1 MLIKNKKHFAT
12 GVVLAISFF
21 GLFFLLMSP
30 VFGNGKNGLQYAD
43 DIFNKLSKGSSYFAP
58 KVTEHNEKFIGKQ
71 FSVNIK
77 FNNPEEAKISANL
90 FTIAGANVESKEN
103 TLKIEGD
110 LGRVLSV
117 VIRDADLM
125 YKNEGDKVNATYGYD
140 EKKVMKDWWTTL
152 SKIDK
157 AFKTDKQF
165 DNAKMVSEVYKKVVE
180 PGYNFYKIEAQQVTD
195 RIGTMSGLLIFYVIY
210 TMWWGFA
217 LYHLFEGIGLTTK
230 KVQVKKEI

>member
-1 MLIKNKKHFAT
+1 MLIKDKKHFAT
-12 GVVLAISFF
+12 GVVLAIGFF
-21 GLFFLLMSP
+21 GLFFLLISP
-30 VFGNGKNGLQYAD
+30 VFGNGRNGLQYAD

-58 KVTEHNEKFIGKQ
+58 KVAKHNEKFMGKQ
-71 FSVNIK
+71 FVVNIK
-77 FNNPEEAKISANL
+77 FNDPEEARISVNL
-90 FTIAGANVESKEN
+90 FTIAGANVEPKEN

-110 LGRVLSV
+110 LGKVLSV

-152 SKIDK
+152 SKVDK
-157 AFKTDKQF
+157 AFQAEKQF
-165 DNAKMVSEVYKKVVE
+165 DNAKMVSEVYRKVVE
-180 PGYNFYKIEAQQVTD
+180 PGYNFYKIEAQKVTD

-210 TMWWGFA
+210 TMWWGYA

-230 KVQVKKEI
+230 KVKVKKEI